1 VLDDGH
7 TSTPPD
13 PAGAAPLRVVV
24 NPTLTGALRSHLVD
38 MWARVTNEGG
48 SVGFVSPVTPEDIRP
63 TADRSFARIVAGTD
77 VLVCL
82 VAPDVEPSSAWPAE
96 LTEHSH
102 PSSPASSAGIRG
114 SDSPARLN
122 STRLVETPTEN
133 AVFGR
138 KVGPLESPV
147 ASENGHPRGRGTTV
161 DELPSAVGSELA
173 RGDRVLAW
181 LMLAESDS
189 HLRRHW
195 RTVYRVQ
202 VDPARQGAGLGSL
215 LMAAA
220 ARYAKDALG
229 LEALTLMTRSGT
241 GAERFYKRCGYR
253 EVGRIPGAIRV
264 GPGDDRDE
272 VHFWIDL

>member
-1 VLDDGH
+1 MPAESQRNPL
-7 TSTPPD
+7 PPD
-13 PAGAAPLRVVV
+13 ASPGPIRVVV
-24 NPTLTGALRSHLVD
+24 NPVLTDALRSHLVE

-48 SVGFVSPVTPEDIRP
+48 SVGFVAPVMPDDIRP
-63 TADRSFARIVAGTD
+63 TADRSFARVVAGSD
-77 VLVCL
+77 ALVCL
-82 VAPDVEPSSAWPAE
+82 VASAPLGGDRGQQGALPGSTVNARDGAGNAADRE
-96 LTEHSH
+96 KTD
-102 PSSPASSAGIRG
+102 PTAAPQSA
-114 SDSPARLN
+114 
-122 STRLVETPTEN
+122 
-133 AVFGR
+133 
-138 KVGPLESPV
+138 
-147 ASENGHPRGRGTTV
+147 ENGHPRGRGTTAAY
-161 DELPSAVGSELA
+161 LPPPASSELA
-173 RGDRVLAW
+173 LGEHVVAW
-181 LMLAESDS
+181 LLLAESES

-202 VDPARQGAGLGSL
+202 VDPAYQGAGLGTS

-220 ARYAKDALG
+220 ARYAGDSLG